1 MYQNLTKTRKYFTL
15 FIVYLTLGISVFSC
29 VSKKELVYLQDNSFS
44 KDYPTQIKNRRPE
57 YRIQP
62 NDILHVTIQ
71 NPDNETSAFFNYGNQ
86 EGARGFGSESILYL
100 MGFNVDKDGFISIPL
115 IGKVKVQNLTIEEC
129 QQIIQQEANRY
140 ILNSSVDVKLVSFK
154 VSVLGEVKSPGYYY
168 IYNGQATILE
178 GLSLAGDLTQ
188 IANRQNVKLIR
199 QTDDGAEVILLD
211 LTSAD
216 LMKSKYYYL
225 LPNDQIYVEP
235 SIQQVRRAN
244 FQPIGLIFSSI
255 GSLVAIINLIVTL
268 NNANSN

>member
-1 MYQNLTKTRKYFTL
+1 MYQKLIKTRKYFSFSAL
-15 FIVYLTLGISVFSC
+15 CLIMGASIFSC
-29 VSKKELVYLQDNSFS
+29 VSKKELVYLQDSSFS
-44 KDYPTQIKNRRPE
+44 TEYPTQIKNRRPD

-115 IGKVKVQNLTIEEC
+115 IGKVQVQNLTIEEC

-154 VSVLGEVKSPGYYY
+154 VSVLGEVNSPGYYY

-199 QTDDGAEVILLD
+199 QTDDGAEVILID
-211 LTSAD
+211 LTNAD

-244 FQPIGLIFSSI
+244 FQPVGLILS
-255 GSLVAIINLIVTL
+255 GVGTLVTIINLIVTL
-268 NNANSN
+268 NR

>member
-1 MYQNLTKTRKYFTL
+1 MYQKTKKTRKTIRSSTFLLLVLIT
-15 FIVYLTLGISVFSC
+15 VSSC
-29 VSKKELVYLQDNSFS
+29 FSKKELVYLQDDSFS
-44 KDYPTQIKNRRPE
+44 TEYPTQIKNRRPD

-100 MGFNVDKDGFISIPL
+100 MGFNVDKDGFIHIPL
-115 IGKVKVQNLTIEEC
+115 IGKVQVQNLTVEEC

-154 VSVLGEVKSPGYYY
+154 IALLGEVNSPGYYY
-168 IYNGQATILE
+168 FYNGQATILE
-178 GLSLAGDLTQ
+178 GLSMAGDLTQ
-188 IANRQNVKLIR
+188 FANRENVKLIR
-199 QTDDGAEVILLD
+199 QTDDGVEVILID
-211 LTSAD
+211 LLSAD

-235 SIQQVRRAN
+235 SKEGVSRN
-244 FQPIGLIFSSI
+244 NTQPLGVVFGGIGILI
-255 GSLVAIINLIVTL
+255 SLVNLIVTL
-268 NNANSN
+268 NR